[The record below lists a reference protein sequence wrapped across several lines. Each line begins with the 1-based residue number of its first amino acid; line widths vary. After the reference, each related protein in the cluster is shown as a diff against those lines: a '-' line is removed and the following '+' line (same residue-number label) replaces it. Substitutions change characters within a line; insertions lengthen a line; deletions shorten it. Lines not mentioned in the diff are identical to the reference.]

1 MEKKQTAVEWLW
13 NASLE
18 RELMAD
24 DFEKAMEMEKEQI
37 ISAFLDTHP
46 DDLYHNILAL
56 NYYNLTYKQSE
67 Q

>member
-24 DFEKAMEMEKEQI
+24 DFEKAMEMEKRR
-37 ISAFLDTHP
+37 
-46 DDLYHNILAL
+46 
-56 NYYNLTYKQSE
+56 
-67 Q
+67 